1 MDPPA
6 RGRKLRLRRAAADK
20 EKEENMAIT
29 EPITP
34 ARAPHHGAQETGARP
49 PVLEA
54 TDAGIRRI
62 TLDAPATLNLLTLE
76 MMGAIEAA
84 LGRAGADP
92 DVRVVVIAATG
103 KAFCAGH
110 DLKGMAARRTDPD
123 GGRAAFTETFDRCSQ
138 MMLAIVDCPRP
149 VIAEVHAV
157 AAAAGCQMVAACDMA
172 VAADTARFG
181 TTGVSFGLFCSTP
194 AVPLSRVVE
203 RKAALEMLF
212 TGDLVDAARA
222 REIGLVNKV
231 VPAAELTAATT
242 ALAARIARQSPLV
255 LALGKRGFYEQ
266 AGMSLREA
274 YHHASA
280 VMVENLMTADG
291 EEGIAAFIE
300 KRPPEW
306 TGR

>member
-1 MDPPA
+1 
-6 RGRKLRLRRAAADK
+6 
-20 EKEENMAIT
+20 MAIS

-34 ARAPHHGAQETGARP
+34 GLAPGRAAGEAAGGP
-49 PVLEA
+49 PVVET

-76 MMGAIEAA
+76 MMAAIAAA
-84 LGRAGADP
+84 LQRAGDDP
-92 DVRVVVIAATG
+92 AVRVVVLAASG

-110 DLKGMAARRTDPD
+110 DLKAMAARRADAD
-123 GGRAAFTETFDRCSQ
+123 GGRAAFTETFDRCSE

-157 AAAAGCQMVAACDMA
+157 AAAAGCQLVAACDMA
-172 VAADTARFG
+172 VAADSARFG

-194 AVPLSRVVE
+194 AVPLSRAVE

-212 TGDLVDAARA
+212 TGDLIDAARA
-222 REIGLVNKV
+222 AAIGLVNKV
-231 VPAAELTAATT
+231 VPAADLTAATM

-255 LALGKRGFYEQ
+255 LGLGKRAFYEQ

-274 YHHASA
+274 YRHASG
-280 VMVENLMTADG
+280 VMVDNLMTADG
-291 EEGIAAFIE
+291 EEGIAAFIA
-300 KRPPEW
+300 KRPPRW